1 MIDEATCWVP
11 SRCMSLFEERA
22 IPARGEEGVD
32 VRIRLLVGDLVQLAQ
47 TLDQLLARRIFGQCG
62 LQLAS

>member
-1 MIDEATCWVP
+1 
-11 SRCMSLFEERA
+11 MSLFEEPA

-32 VRIRLLVGDLVQLAQ
+32 VRIRLLVGNLVQLAQ